1 MNTEAMSLQDF
12 RGKLREMSVDIPGR
26 DLTDEDRVRRAKK
39 AFAQKLNGH
48 RAVDMDTC
56 LQCGM
61 CAEACH
67 FYEATQDERYAPV
80 YKFQAL
86 LANK

>member
-12 RGKLREMSVDIPGR
+12 RGLLKQIREGIAGVDMS
-26 DLTDEDRVRRAKK
+26 DEERVRRAKK
-39 AFAQKLNGH
+39 AFMQKLNGH
-48 RAVDMDTC
+48 RAVDLDSC

-67 FYEATQDERYAPV
+67 FYEATQDE
-80 YKFQAL
+80 K
-86 LANK
+86 